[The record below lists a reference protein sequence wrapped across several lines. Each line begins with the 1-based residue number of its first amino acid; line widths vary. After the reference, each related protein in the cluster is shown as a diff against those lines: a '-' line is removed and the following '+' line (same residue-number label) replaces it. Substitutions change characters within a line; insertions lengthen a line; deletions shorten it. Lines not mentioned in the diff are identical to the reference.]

1 MPQVN
6 GKAKIG
12 LDALYTD
19 NVPVLEGRVIFRF
32 RANSFQNRKAV
43 DVLEAALR
51 PLVSDPDAL
60 AHVGNFAFLFTMTE
74 AIEFGDVQGSLAAF
88 RDWWQGHDEKDLLAA
103 FQGYL
108 AQELR
113 VLNLWADAHNDR
125 LEELI
130 PTERRPRF
138 MRTKEEL
145 EALDDPDSPLPAAA
159 GNGTSA
165 SSGGPKTSTSAKS

>member
-12 LDALYTD
+12 LEALHTD
-19 NVPVLEGRVIFRF
+19 NVAVLEGRVIFRF

-51 PLVSDPDAL
+51 PLVSDPDEL
-60 AHVGNFAFLFTMTE
+60 AHVSNFAFLLTMTE
-74 AIEFGDVQGSLAAF
+74 AIEFGEVQGSLAAF
-88 RDWWQGHDEKDLLAA
+88 RDWWQERDENDLLAT

-130 PTERRPRF
+130 PSERRPRF

-145 EALDDPDSPLPAAA
+145 AALDDPDSPLAVSG
-159 GNGTSA
+159 GNGTNA
-165 SSGGPKTSTSAKS
+165 SSGGPNSSTSARS

>member
-12 LDALYTD
+12 LDALHTD
-19 NVPVLEGRVIFRF
+19 NVAVLEGRVIFRF

-43 DVLEAALR
+43 DALETALR
-51 PLVSDPDAL
+51 EVVSDADEL
-60 AHVGNFAFLFTMTE
+60 VHVGNFAFLIAMTE
-74 AIEFGDVQGSLAAF
+74 GIEFGDVQGSLAAF
-88 RDWWQGHDEKDLLAA
+88 RDWWQGRDEHDLLAA

-125 LEELI
+125 LEDLL
-130 PTERRPRF
+130 PSERRPRF

-145 EALDDPDSPLPAAA
+145 AALDDPDSPLAVSG
-159 GNGTSA
+159 GNGTNA
-165 SSGGPKTSTSAKS
+165 SSSGPNSSTSVKS

>member
-6 GKAKIG
+6 GQAKIG

-19 NVPVLEGRVIFRF
+19 NVAALEGRVIFRF
-32 RANSFQNRKAV
+32 RANSFQSRKAV
-43 DVLEAALR
+43 DALEAALR
-51 PLVSDPDAL
+51 QVVNDPDEL

-74 AIEFGDVQGSLAAF
+74 AIEFGEVQGSLAAF
-88 RDWWQGHDEKDLLAA
+88 RDWWQAHAEDDLLAA

-125 LEELI
+125 LEDLI
-130 PTERRPRF
+130 PSERRQRC

-145 EALDDPDSPLPAAA
+145 EALDDPDSPLPEAA
-159 GNGTSA
+159 GNGTNA
-165 SSGGPKTSTSAKS
+165 SSGGPKPSTNAKS